1 MKKIEWKQEVIEK
14 MKEACLAQYRDGTAM
29 KVDEVMKRLMDIE
42 GVPMHYPITILF
54 MPAGLLTLAW
64 P

>member
-29 KVDEVMKRLMDIE
+29 KVDEVKAYRCTI
-42 GVPMHYPITILF
+42 PITILSCRQDF
-54 MPAGLLTLAW
+54 
-64 P
+64 